1 METNETN
8 TTIQPP
14 KKNTAIIVGVIFLVI
29 ASFLVGKS
37 SAPAAV
43 NQADVT
49 NTDYSLLWRT
59 LQLVK
64 EKYVDRPVDEKK
76 MMYGSIKG
84 LVESLEDPHSSFLDP
99 DENKRFH
106 SDLEGNFDGIG
117 AEIAVREGN
126 LTIVAPLDNSP
137 AEKAGIRPLDLIVKI
152 DGEDSLDM
160 SVEEAVTK
168 IRGPKGS
175 QVKLTVLH
183 KGESDTVEITITR
196 ENIRVE
202 SVKSEIKTVNGK
214 QIAYINLTR
223 FGPDAKQA
231 FTNAVNQNVKPGIAG
246 IILDMR
252 NNPGGLLDAAI
263 DISSFWLK
271 SDQVALKEVDADRN
285 ESLYHSRGP
294 GQLANIKTVVLI
306 NEGSASASEIVA
318 GALQDHKL
326 ATLVG
331 AKSFGKGSVQDLID
345 LPGGGA
351 LKITIAKWLTPN
363 GKSIDK
369 QGIEPDVKVEMK
381 AEDYEKDRDPQL
393 DRALQMF

>member
-14 KKNTAIIVGVIFLVI
+14 KKNTALIAGVILLVI
-29 ASFLVGKS
+29 ASFMVGRS
-37 SAPAAV
+37 SQATV
-43 NQADVT
+43 NQTDVT
-49 NTDYSLLWRT
+49 STDYSLLWRT

-76 MMYGSIKG
+76 MMYGSVKG
-84 LVESLEDPHSSFLDP
+84 LVESLGDAHSAFLDP

-137 AEKAGIRPLDLIVKI
+137 AERAGIRPLDLIVKI

-183 KGESDTVEITITR
+183 KGENDTVEITITR
-196 ENIRVE
+196 ESIKIE

-214 QIAYINLTR
+214 KVVYLNLTR

-231 FTNAVNQNVKPGIAG
+231 FANAVNQNVNQGIAG

-252 NNPGGLLDAAI
+252 SNPGGLLDAAI

-271 SDQVALKEVDADRN
+271 QDQVALKEVDANRN
-285 ESLYHSRGP
+285 ESLYFSRGP